1 MIPGMRKEYA
11 SLRRRMFLTPVWILV
26 VGGAIAIAVAAW
38 TVLAASTTLVVV
50 VRHAEKTSEAGADP
64 PLSAAGLERAARLA
78 ALFATAPG
86 GQGVD
91 AIFVT
96 QWRRTDETAR
106 PLATRSGIPV
116 VALPA
121 DDLAALE
128 RRILEGYRGRRVL
141 VIGHADTV
149 PQIVRRLARGGAGAP
164 LEAGDYGAAY
174 VVALPRWGR
183 PNVLRLSLP

>member
-1 MIPGMRKEYA
+1 MRKEYA

-149 PQIVRRLARGGAGAP
+149 PQIVRRLVADPAELDRILAKGAERARSVADPIVAETKRRVGFW
-164 LEAGDYGAAY
+164 EA
-174 VVALPRWGR
+174 R
-183 PNVLRLSLP
+183 S

>member
-11 SLRRRMFLTPVWILV
+11 SLRRRMFLTPVWISV

-38 TVLAASTTLVVV
+38 TVLAASTTLIVV

-64 PLSAAGLERAARLA
+64 PLSAAGLERAERLA

-96 QWRRTDETAR
+96 QWRRSDETAR

-128 RRILEGYRGRRVL
+128 RRILGGYRGRRVL

-149 PQIVRRLARGGAGAP
+149 PQIVRRLVRGGAGAP

>member
-1 MIPGMRKEYA
+1 
-11 SLRRRMFLTPVWILV
+11 MFLMPVWILA
-26 VGGAIAIAVAAW
+26 VGGAIAVAVAAW
-38 TVLAASTTLVVV
+38 AVLAASTTLVVV

-78 ALFATAPG
+78 ALLAAAPG

-91 AIFVT
+91 VIFVT

-116 VALPA
+116 IALPA
-121 DDLAALE
+121 DDLGELE
-128 RRILEGYRGRRVL
+128 RRILGGYRGHRVL

-149 PQIVRRLARGGAGAP
+149 PQIVRRLGRGGTGAA
-164 LEAGDYGAAY
+164 LDAGDYGAAY
-174 VVALPRWGR
+174 VVALPRWGN

>member
-1 MIPGMRKEYA
+1 
-11 SLRRRMFLTPVWILV
+11 MFLTPVWILFV
-26 VGGAIAIAVAAW
+26 AGLIALAVAAW
-38 TVLAASTTLVVV
+38 AVFAASTTIVVV
-50 VRHAEKTSEAGADP
+50 VRHAEKANEASADP
-64 PLSAAGLERAARLA
+64 PLSTAGIERAARLA
-78 ALFATAPG
+78 ALFSGAPG

-96 QWRRTDETAR
+96 QWQRTGETAR

-121 DDLAALE
+121 DDLGALE
-128 RRILEGYRGRRVL
+128 HRILGEYRGGRVL

-149 PQIVRRLARGGAGAP
+149 PAIVLRLTGAGAVEP
-164 LEAGDYGAAY
+164 LGAADYGTAY